1 MTAPDAFRVP
11 GPSRR
16 LALFGDP
23 VGFPLSLRAAKHAE
37 IVVMVGAAIRPWQH
51 AEIAA
56 LAAQVGAP
64 FLIQPR
70 RSDPDYGAF
79 VERMAQLAP
88 DLIFVNSYSM
98 ILAPD
103 ILSIPRHGAVNVHG
117 AMLPAYRG
125 ANPIE
130 WALINGERSTG
141 VTVHMMDDGI
151 DTGPIIAQRA
161 VPILFEDT
169 WLDVRRRVQSATE
182 SLLAEVVPAILSGE
196 ATATPQDGGSGRHWP
211 RRRAADGDFSW
222 ALPAIDIYNLVRA
235 LVAPHAGA
243 CAEGRPIASWQSLP
257 AIVWRKFAAGAGTSW
272 SRGRWRLVPHRP
284 RPVRDRR
291 SANRSLILDIRTA
304 GAAVATC
311 SITGMSDPSG
321 PLLATVARSPRVRVP
336 ENHLSEMRLLISRF
350 SATELKR
357 DVAFG

>member
-1 MTAPDAFRVP
+1 MKAPGAFRVP

-16 LALFGDP
+16 LVLFGDP
-23 VGFPLSLRAAKHAE
+23 VGLPRSLRAAKGAE
-37 IVVMVGAAIRPWQH
+37 IAALVGAAIRPEQH
-51 AEIAA
+51 AEIGT
-56 LAAQVGAP
+56 LAAQLGVP

-70 RSDPDYGAF
+70 RTDVGYNAF
-79 VERMAQLAP
+79 VERISQFAP

-103 ILSIPRHGAVNVHG
+103 ILTIPRHGAVNVHG

-125 ANPIE
+125 ANPTE

-141 VTVHMMDDGI
+141 VTVHMMDAGI

-182 SLLAEVVPAILSGE
+182 ALLAETLPAILAGE
-196 ATATPQDGGSGRHWP
+196 AIATPQEAGSGRHWP

-222 ALPAIDIYNLVRA
+222 ALPAVDIYNLVRA

-243 CAEGRPIASWQSLP
+243 CAEGTPIVSWQSLP
-257 AIVWRKFAAGAGTSW
+257 AVVWRKFAAGAGATW
-272 SRGRWRLVPHRP
+272 SHGRWRLVPHRP
-284 RPVRDRR
+284 RAAGDRR
-291 SANRSLILDIRTA
+291 RANDALVLDIRAA

-311 SITGMSDPSG
+311 SITGVSEPSA
-321 PLLATVARSPRVRVP
+321 PLLAVLTRAPRARLPASQ
-336 ENHLSEMRLLISRF
+336 HAEMRQLVARF

-357 DVAFG
+357 DVVFG